1 MTQTILAGQ
10 TLFDAMEQHYLLSP
24 IHNTLGLTLNVP
36 GEGEAVVRYDGRK
49 DAMNRKG
56 DAAGGTVAE
65 MIDSAVVQACRTM
78 LQPNDS
84 TVTIELK
91 VNYIR
96 AAPANLKLSARA
108 KLDHFGRSTAV
119 GTGRVEDESGKLYAI
134 GIVTV
139 SIKKAQP
146 SVRPS

>member
-1 MTQTILAGQ
+1 MTQAVLVGQ
-10 TLFDAMEQHYLLSP
+10 ALFDAMEEHYLLSP
-24 IHNTLGLTLNVP
+24 IHNTLGLTLEVL
-36 GEGEAVVRYDGRK
+36 GEGGAIVHYDGRK
-49 DAMNRKG
+49 DGMNRRG

-78 LQPNDS
+78 LQPLDS

-96 AAPANLKLSARA
+96 AAPANLKLFA
-108 KLDHFGRSTAV
+108 KATLDHFGRSTAV
-119 GTGRVEDESGKLYAI
+119 GTGRVLDENGKLYAI

-139 SIKKAQP
+139 SIKKAEPQG
-146 SVRPS
+146 